1 MHHSLLIDG
10 YRLGELIC
18 IINPMVI
25 LILRQRNFTFLKNRK
40 IDYIGDSTITEI
52 LKAPK
57 ITEIDLTFDQNMRP
71 CVAFVSDSIPK
82 LYWYDTKIGDFNIM
96 TFSGILSPRVSL
108 DDKRDFNISNSDIIF
123 AYIKNNGL
131 YYRQQRE
138 RFTVEHLLKS
148 YQNNHSKLL
157 WRIGMGIN
165 NRFLFYV
172 R

>member
-1 MHHSLLIDG
+1 
-10 YRLGELIC
+10 
-18 IINPMVI
+18 MVI

-82 LYWYDTKIGDFNIM
+82 LYWYDTKIGDFNIT